1 MKKILV
7 LTSTFPRYINDST
20 APFVYELCRHLI
32 PQYRVIVLAP
42 HYQGAK
48 FNEMMNGVQIH
59 RFPYFFPYRSQK
71 LCYRGGMLSN
81 IKSSLLAK
89 IQVPFFLIAE
99 FAAAWRI
106 LAKEKPQVIHAHWT
120 VPSGIIALVLG
131 KIFNI
136 PVVVTAHAADVFT
149 TNAIVRQ
156 CNGYAMKHADVITVN
171 SQATKKALVDYRT
184 TTTPISIIP
193 MGVDV
198 RVFKSLRSEDGIN
211 IRNKF
216 KLNDKKVILF
226 VGRLEEKK
234 GITYLLKAFSQVLQT
249 EPLAHLLIIGQ
260 GSQEHEL
267 RELSQKMGLEDQ
279 ITFMG
284 KVSNSKLPLY
294 YSLADVFVAPSIRD
308 KDGDTEG
315 LGVVILEA
323 MACET
328 PVVASRIGGITDIIE
343 DDKNGLLVVPKDIQQ
358 LSQAINRLLENRKLT
373 DRLRINARVKI
384 EQIFDWRVIARQFE
398 GIYEQI

>member
-1 MKKILV
+1 MKRILV

-32 PQYRVIVLAP
+32 PQYRAIVLAP

-48 FNEMMNGVQIH
+48 FNEVMNGVQIH
-59 RFPYFFPYRSQK
+59 RFPYFFPYRWQK
-71 LCYRGGMLSN
+71 LCYGGGMLSN
-81 IKSSLLAK
+81 IRSSLLAK
-89 IQVPFFLIAE
+89 IQVPVFLIAE
-99 FAAAWRI
+99 FVAAWRI
-106 LAKEKPQVIHAHWT
+106 LAKEKPQIIHAHWT
-120 VPSGIIALVLG
+120 VPSGIIAVVLG
-131 KIFNI
+131 KLFNI

-149 TNAIVRQ
+149 NNLIMRW
-156 CNGYAMKHADVITVN
+156 CNLLVIKYASFITVN

-198 RVFKSLRSEDGIN
+198 KVFKYK
-211 IRNKF
+211 RNKRI
-216 KLNDKKVILF
+216 LNTNKIILF

-234 GITYLLKAFSQVLQT
+234 GIIYLLEAFSQVLQT

-267 RELSQKMGLEDQ
+267 RELSQKMRLDAQ

-284 KVSNSKLPLY
+284 EVSNKKLPLY

-323 MACET
+323 MACGI

-343 DDKNGLLVVPKDIQQ
+343 HNKNGLLIAPKNIAQLASAIIQ
-358 LSQAINRLLENRKLT
+358 LLKEKGLGGRLT
-373 DRLRINARVKI
+373 TNARAGI